1 MDSFIHVQV
10 ELLYGLVERFQ
21 LLSGLEKTSCS
32 SRASGDGAANERT
45 SREGINR
52 LRRQLVDLEEIALQK
67 EMGTLPEEDPT
78 ELAKAVETL
87 KMQIREQARRIREL
101 EPLEACKGEAL
112 AAQAENEQL
121 KQQLQQL
128 AQQRLLHVSSK
139 LGGASGAHDTKLRI
153 VQSATVDQTLCTRTG
168 ADAQL
173 GALSECFQSK
183 EAFGQHLLRSREVTS
198 AAGGE
203 KMDADGGGGVGA
215 RVDATVA
222 TVTHELQIER
232 SRVQA
237 LERKVTLLQES
248 ARREQAQAEEAR
260 AEAAAARMEAQV
272 ARALAGAPRTA
283 TPRREMVWY
292 DSQEADTP
300 PPGAEL
306 QPPAASAAEALPLRA
321 PLPGALPAPP
331 PTDDDSAT
339 AALPPSAE
347 ADIAQP
353 QPPPTD
359 AAEPVAADPA
369 VSGALACGF
378 ISSSR
383 GRARSKR
390 STLGGGLEGEITG
403 GHWRSLEVGLEIT
416 GGRSSAGS
424 TRSPLLPGLVEESEE
439 PPPQPPPQPPPP
451 PASEPASSEGPPP
464 PSEPPPPPPEPPPPP
479 PEPPP
484 TPLSDAPPPCTLKA
498 VPRGTA
504 AAVAARL
511 TSQPKPLVPSKL
523 AAPSKLV
530 APTMTTDENRNL
542 NPLLRK
548 KGAAPLSARG

>member
-248 ARREQAQAEEAR
+248 ARREQAHAEEAR

-331 PTDDDSAT
+331 PSDDDSAT

-347 ADIAQP
+347 ADIA
-353 QPPPTD
+353 
-359 AAEPVAADPA
+359 
-369 VSGALACGF
+369 
-378 ISSSR
+378 
-383 GRARSKR
+383 
-390 STLGGGLEGEITG
+390 
-403 GHWRSLEVGLEIT
+403 HWCECVCVNVNVCLC
-416 GGRSSAGS
+416 
-424 TRSPLLPGLVEESEE
+424 
-439 PPPQPPPQPPPP
+439 
-451 PASEPASSEGPPP
+451 
-464 PSEPPPPPPEPPPPP
+464 
-479 PEPPP
+479 
-484 TPLSDAPPPCTLKA
+484 DF
-498 VPRGTA
+498 
-504 AAVAARL
+504 
-511 TSQPKPLVPSKL
+511 
-523 AAPSKLV
+523 
-530 APTMTTDENRNL
+530 
-542 NPLLRK
+542 
-548 KGAAPLSARG
+548 